1 MSVSH
6 FFLLSSFIK
15 SEWRVDSE
23 TLCEETSISQYIGN
37 DPKNW
42 LFLFLIRGNKLCF
55 TLLTVYIP
63 AQEIDVCQQCYLL
76 NHVENEKYQ

>member
-23 TLCEETSISQYIGN
+23 TLCKETSISQYIGN

-55 TLLTVYIP
+55 TLLKVYIP
-63 AQEIDVCQQCYLL
+63 ALEIDVC
-76 NHVENEKYQ
+76 

>member
-23 TLCEETSISQYIGN
+23 TLCEEISISQYIGN

-42 LFLFLIRGNKLCF
+42 LFLFLIHGNKLCF
-55 TLLTVYIP
+55 TLLKVYIP
-63 AQEIDVCQQCYLL
+63 TLEIGVC
-76 NHVENEKYQ
+76 